1 MNNTVLNTM
10 KKLTEADTY
19 LCDKKSC
26 VKIQAS
32 DII

>member
-1 MNNTVLNTM
+1 MNITVLNTM

-19 LCDKKSC
+19 LCDEKCC
-26 VKIQAS
+26 VKIETS